1 MKNAVVRQCSGNIQM
16 TLRRHII
23 VAEDDPDI
31 IEVIQE
37 QWSEGGS
44 GSFFVLGNA
53 LLDLLPS
60 HCNRKTFILFGLSQ
74 FRTFGRPMCKRI
86 EEVRESAKVILVLRE
101 SEVMD
106 ALDYVELCDGF
117 FFIDRQPERLHE
129 VIDLAAQGYCLF
141 PKTLLSVLG
150 SRHLRMDILPN
161 LSPSESEV
169 LSLLGQGLTNKAIAQ
184 RLAVRDST
192 VKNLVR
198 AVLRKLHFRN
208 RTEAGLFAFRYLS
221 AGRAEAARTNENGDR
236 VCN

>member
-1 MKNAVVRQCSGNIQM
+1 MFQQGSDCIFMNTRRNIV
-16 TLRRHII
+16 

-37 QWSEGGS
+37 QWSERGN

-60 HCNRKTFILFGLSQ
+60 RCNRTTFILFGLSQ
-74 FRTFGRPMCKRI
+74 FKTFGRPMCKRI
-86 EEVRESAKVILVLRE
+86 EEVRKTAKVILVLRE

-117 FFIDRQPERLHE
+117 LFIDRQPERLHE

-141 PKTLLSVLG
+141 PKTLLSVLA
-150 SRHLRMDILPN
+150 SRHLRMDILPT
-161 LSPSESEV
+161 LSPNETEV
-169 LSLLGQGLTNKAIAQ
+169 LSLLGHGLTNKAIAR

-198 AVLRKLHFRN
+198 SVLRKLHFRN
-208 RTEAGLFAFRYLS
+208 RTEAGLFAFRYLG
-221 AGRAEAARTNENGDR
+221 AGRAEAPRTNENGDR